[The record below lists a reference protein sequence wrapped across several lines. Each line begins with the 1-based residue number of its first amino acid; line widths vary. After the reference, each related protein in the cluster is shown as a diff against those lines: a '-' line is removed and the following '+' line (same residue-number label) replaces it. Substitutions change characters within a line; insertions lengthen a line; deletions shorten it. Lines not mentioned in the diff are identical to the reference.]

1 MQQKSYFY
9 AGLAAAGTA
18 ILLNGCGGGSFSKN
32 SFGTYQDAVPAA
44 YGIEGTASNGNV
56 SGPLGGPFFYET
68 SGIGSADGKTAY
80 LTSASDFAILQNPN
94 KATLLSGVD
103 PNGTGKVPLGF
114 SGTIGSFNPS
124 PKLNVSVAAGTA
136 GSYIDANTAASPA
149 LPSAVAPGAS
159 VVFRAAISNGVSS
172 SAQST
177 LPITYNGVTLS
188 STDPQ
193 WTLGTLPLTFNYLK
207 TGPFANATYATGTP
221 VQTGQGTPL
230 PFTIPFTTTGI
241 HTVVLTV
248 ADDGGQQTATTFAI
262 PVVAATDVALLLQNM
277 DTGTKDGKGN
287 AVFQSITAGDTVT
300 VDGGAGIGSYPATGY
315 NFAAGDTAKVSQPT
329 IADTQ
334 GSVIFFVTPGTHT
347 IVDTTV
353 IPKTATAAAQ
363 TIVTTETITIPAA
376 AAGTTIVDPAGTAA
390 TASLRTRTVSR
401 R

>member
-1 MQQKSYFY
+1 MQQKTYFY
-9 AGLAAAGTA
+9 AGLAAAGA
-18 ILLNGCGGGSFSKN
+18 AFLLNGCGGGSFSKN
-32 SFGTYQDAVPAA
+32 SFGTYQNAVPAA
-44 YGIEGTASNGNV
+44 YGIEGTASNGNI

-80 LTSASDFAILQNPN
+80 LTTASDFAILQNPN
-94 KATLLSGVD
+94 KATLLTGVD
-103 PNGTGKVPLGF
+103 PNGTGTVPLGF
-114 SGTIGSFNPS
+114 SGTTGIT
-124 PKLNVSVAAGTA
+124 GTA

-149 LPSAVAPGAS
+149 IPSAVAPGAS

-172 SAQST
+172 STQST
-177 LPITYNGVTLS
+177 VPITYNGVSLS

-221 VQTGQGTPL
+221 VQTDQGTPI
-230 PFTIPFTTTGI
+230 PFTIPFTSTGI

-248 ADDGGQQTATTFAI
+248 SDDGGQQTATTFAI
-262 PVVAATDVALLLQNM
+262 PVVASTDVALLIQNM

-300 VDGGAGIGSYPATGY
+300 VDGGAGIGFYPATGY
-315 NFAAGDTAKVSQPT
+315 NFTAGDAAKVSQPT

-353 IPKTATAAAQ
+353 IPKTKTAAAQ
-363 TIVTTETITIPAA
+363 TIVTTETISVSAA

-390 TASLRTRTVSR
+390 TVSLRTRAVSR
-401 R
+401 H